1 MKNKF
6 VKYLPYCGVFA
17 ALTMILTLINFTL
30 PIATKGC
37 LVHLGVVMVMVAAY
51 FLPPAWAGVGV
62 ALGMALYDVLG
73 GWVLWAP
80 FTFIIRFFETYIIS
94 SLYFKENAGSFVKII
109 SLVLAALTAIV
120 GYYLA
125 EVVLYGNWIVPLA
138 SMPAELVLN
147 TVGFIVGGI
156 IVGIMKRIGLKI

>member
-6 VKYLPYCGVFA
+6 VRYLPYCGVFA

-51 FLPPAWAGVGV
+51 FLPPAWAGVSV
-62 ALGMALYDVLG
+62 ALGMALYDMLG
-73 GWVLWAP
+73 GWLLWSP
-80 FTFIIRFFETYIIS
+80 FTFVIRFFETYIIS
-94 SLYFKENAGSFVKII
+94 RWYFKESAGNIAKF
-109 SLVLAALTAIV
+109 LVLVSGAAIAVV

-138 SMPAELVLN
+138 SMPAELILN
-147 TVGFIVGGI
+147 AVGFTVGGI